1 MLSTCIRNVIQ
12 KPNLNRKNKAYTT
25 TTVLNDRNDIIF
37 KIFNI
42 YQTGDFIWLIKN
54 KAKKNIFL
62 GKKLLKVTF
71 LCRMFSS

>member
-42 YQTGDFIWLIKN
+42 YQTGDFIVTLNIIKRMVN
-54 KAKKNIFL
+54 KK
-62 GKKLLKVTF
+62 
-71 LCRMFSS
+71 

>member
-42 YQTGDFIWLIKN
+42 YQTGDFIVTVNIIKRMVN
-54 KAKKNIFL
+54 KK
-62 GKKLLKVTF
+62 
-71 LCRMFSS
+71 